1 MKRVVSLLLILL
13 LATPF
18 SALADEPPARPEL
31 PPWSVCYVNNVRMN
45 CYDLDGSKALL
56 EFEERARQLH
66 DENLSLKQQIAIYQ
80 EVVKS
85 KDGQILILNDT
96 IKYLERQYADQ
107 TQQMLDLT
115 AEKNKYKYQPRFDLG
130 PGLGWIIA
138 GGVLLLSGGVV
149 LGLYVD

>member
-1 MKRVVSLLLILL
+1 MKRAVSLLLAILL
-13 LATPF
+13 SIPVA
-18 SALADEPPARPEL
+18 ALAEEPLPRPEL

-45 CYDLDGSKALL
+45 CYDLDGSKLLL
-56 EFEERARQLH
+56 EFEDRARQLH
-66 DENLSLKQQIAIYQ
+66 DENLNLKQQLDIYR

-130 PGLGWIIA
+130 PGLGWVIA